1 MKLFAAVLGA
11 IIAARAAAQTNPI
24 QKAIQLLAD
33 LETKIIKEGET
44 SHKVY
49 VDFAEFCEDRSREL
63 HFEIKTENNQI
74 SDLKASIAEETATMG
89 ALTSK
94 IEGLAAEASLD
105 EADLAAARHIRSVEQ
120 TAFAASEK
128 ELMEIIDTLGRA
140 VGIIEKEMAKGGAS
154 MMQLKSATSVAQA
167 LRVLVQ
173 ASMLSTA
180 DASRLTALVQSS
192 QESTDGDEAINAPD
206 PAVYKS
212 HSGDILETLQG
223 LFEKAEAQLADLR
236 KTETTNLHNFQLMQQ
251 SIEDEIAYG
260 KKELAEGKAGL
271 AAASEKK
278 VTAAGDLE
286 MTSKDL
292 AADTKELGD
301 LHQEC
306 LTKATD
312 FEDEMKS
319 RGEELK
325 ALAEAKKVLKD
336 MTGGAETQAY
346 GLNQVSFV
354 QLARSKIATRADL
367 ANFEAVQIV
376 RDLARKHKSSA
387 LAQLAARMSNAMSS
401 SVREGEDP
409 FAKVKGLIRDMI
421 EKLEIEARAEASLK
435 AYCDQEQSESANK
448 KAAKEAEI
456 AKLTTRIDVASAR
469 SASLKEQV
477 AQLEKELSAL
487 ATAQAEMDKLRAE
500 EKAAFEVAKAD
511 YELGIEGVKLAL
523 KVLTEYYAREEKAH
537 KAAEG
542 AGAGIIGLLEVV
554 ESDFTKGLAEAIAT
568 EESAAAAYD
577 AQTKENEI
585 IATTKNQDVKYKT
598 KEFKFLDKAVSE
610 MSSDRSSVQEELS
623 AVNEY
628 IKHLNDRCFPLPA
641 ESYEVRV
648 ARREAEIAGLKDA
661 LKILSG
667 EAVLLQKTKHHSLRH
682 WK

>member
-1 MKLFAAVLGA
+1 
-11 IIAARAAAQTNPI
+11 
-24 QKAIQLLAD
+24 
-33 LETKIIKEGET
+33 
-44 SHKVY
+44 
-49 VDFAEFCEDRSREL
+49 
-63 HFEIKTENNQI
+63 
-74 SDLKASIAEETATMG
+74 
-89 ALTSK
+89 
-94 IEGLAAEASLD
+94 
-105 EADLAAARHIRSVEQ
+105 
-120 TAFAASEK
+120 
-128 ELMEIIDTLGRA
+128 
-140 VGIIEKEMAKGGAS
+140 
-154 MMQLKSATSVAQA
+154 
-167 LRVLVQ
+167 
-173 ASMLSTA
+173 
-180 DASRLTALVQSS
+180 
-192 QESTDGDEAINAPD
+192 
-206 PAVYKS
+206 
-212 HSGDILETLQG
+212 
-223 LFEKAEAQLADLR
+223 
-236 KTETTNLHNFQLMQQ
+236 MQQ

-260 KKELAEGKAGL
+260 LKELAEGKAGL

-278 VTAAGDLE
+278 VTAAGDLG

-301 LHQEC
+301 LHQTC

-387 LAQLAARMSNAMSS
+387 LAQLAARMSTAMSS

-421 EKLEIEARAEASLK
+421 EKLETEARAEASLK
-435 AYCDQEQSESANK
+435 AYCDQEQAESANK

-456 AKLTTRIDVASAR
+456 AKLTTRIDIASAK
-469 SASLKEQV
+469 SATLKEQV
-477 AQLEKELSAL
+477 AQLQKELSDL

-500 EKAAFEVAKAD
+500 EKATFEVAKAD
-511 YELGIEGVKLAL
+511 YELGIKGVKLAL

-537 KAAEG
+537 SAAEG
-542 AGAGIIGLLEVV
+542 AGAGIIGLLEVI
-554 ESDFTKGLAEAIAT
+554 ESDFTKGLAEATAT

-585 IATTKNQDVKYKT
+585 IKTTKDQDVKYKT
-598 KEFKFLDKAVSE
+598 KESKTLDKAVAE
-610 MSSDRSSVQEELS
+610 ASSDRAGVQEELK

-628 IKHLNDRCFPLPA
+628 LARLSDKCFPLPA
-641 ESYEVRV
+641 EPYEVRV
-648 ARREAEIAGLKDA
+648 ARREAEIAGLKEA
-661 LKILSG
+661 LKILEG
-667 EAVLLQKTKHHSLRH
+667 EAVLLQQKARRSLRH
-682 WK
+682 GRGSQA